1 MPGTPPGVER
11 RSRHRTAGLAGSPR
25 GNEDN
30 PFHPP
35 FAQQPAGRDFGNL
48 KNRDVKGRL
57 RFTEQDAGKIGRVT
71 PAGAITEY
79 PVPTSNSGPL
89 NIAAGQGRT
98 LWFTEFQGG
107 KVGRITGI

>member
-1 MPGTPPGVER
+1 MTPAGAVAEFPIPTVQCGPYGI
-11 RSRHRTAGLAGSPR
+11 TAGP
-25 GNEDN
+25 D
-30 PFHPP
+30 
-35 FAQQPAGRDFGNL
+35 GNL
-48 KNRDVKGRL
+48 WFAEL
-57 RFTEQDAGKIGRVT
+57 AAGKIGRTT